1 MKLFLCSLSKSE
13 ILFFFGPPCFSAK
26 IELHFTLNYAAHVNQ
41 DVNQKHRMNASVS
54 IVCYKSKTLSNGESP
69 LMLQVSKSGKRKYQ
83 SLGISIKPHYWDFT
97 RNKPKPNC
105 PNKEYI

>member
-41 DVNQKHRMNASVS
+41 DVNRKSMDQRNNLRDFIFKH
-54 IVCYKSKTLSNGESP
+54 I
-69 LMLQVSKSGKRKYQ
+69 
-83 SLGISIKPHYWDFT
+83 I
-97 RNKPKPNC
+97 
-105 PNKEYI
+105 